1 MVIFTRKNVKRMV
14 LEHLPE
20 DNTGRLAP
28 GITRREAFALVEKY
42 NKEPFHIQHAE
53 TVEAVMRYFATNLG
67 YDGEVDFWGL
77 VGLLHDLDFEQF
89 PDEHCIKVREIFDDE
104 GIDPQLKCAVVS
116 HAYGFMQHDVKP
128 VHQMEKVLYAADE
141 LTGLI
146 GAAVLMR
153 PSKST
158 LDLTV
163 QSLKKKFKDKKFA
176 AGCSR
181 EVIRKGAD
189 LLGWELDYLMEE
201 TIKALQGKERAEL

>member
-14 LEHLPE
+14 LEHLSE

-104 GIDPQLKCAVVS
+104 GIDPQLKRAVVS
-116 HAYGFMQHDVKP
+116 HAYGFTQHDVKP

-201 TIKALQGKERAEL
+201 TIKALQEKERAEL

>member
-1 MVIFTRKNVKRMV
+1 MI

-20 DNTGRLAP
+20 DNAGRLHP
-28 GITRREAFALVEKY
+28 GITREEAFALVEKY

-53 TVEAVMRYFATNLG
+53 TVEAMMRYYAVKLG
-67 YDGEVDFWGL
+67 YVDEANFWGL

-89 PDEHCIKVREIFDDE
+89 PDEHCIKVQEIFDAK
-104 GIDPQLKCAVVS
+104 GIDPQIKRAVVS
-116 HAYGFMQHDVKP
+116 HAYGFTHNDVKP
-128 VHQMEKVLYAADE
+128 EHRMEKVLYAADE

-146 GAAVLMR
+146 GAAILMR

-181 EVIRKGAD
+181 EVIQKGAD
-189 LLGWELDYLMEE
+189 LLGWELDYLMDE
-201 TIKALQGKERAEL
+201 TIKAMQEKEKAEML